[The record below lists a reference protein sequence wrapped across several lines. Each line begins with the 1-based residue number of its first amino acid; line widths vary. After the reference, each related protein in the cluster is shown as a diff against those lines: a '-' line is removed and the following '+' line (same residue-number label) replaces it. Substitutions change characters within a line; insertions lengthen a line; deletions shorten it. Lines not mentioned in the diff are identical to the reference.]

1 MSRLG
6 TDRINNSALGRVV
19 MNWVGKKEPQCGRD
33 HTDNMEMCK
42 VVESMTEMA
51 QPTQIASLFG
61 CQLQGT
67 D

>member
-1 MSRLG
+1 
-6 TDRINNSALGRVV
+6 